1 MKLGRPNGSG
11 KYPVRYINPV
21 TDIASPQSWYLDA
34 NGIKKRILTSN
45 TEYLVDNKWV
55 KAHLAPHNREAIKK
69 HLNTKRGFL
78 LKLHRKMASSTR
90 KREGRG
96 REIQGENEFM
106 DNRRGRCD
114 KFMAHFDEQIEQ
126 YGNKCPITHVPFTM
140 DVAYNLYDINNQIR
154 VFSNISPDRIF
165 NNINYTKQNT
175 IFTSQLWNYS
185 KGESSMYELSLIFQP
200 EIIERY
206 KAIVAERFPD
216 QKYALQA

>member
-1 MKLGRPNGSG
+1 
-11 KYPVRYINPV
+11 
-21 TDIASPQSWYLDA
+21 
-34 NGIKKRILTSN
+34 
-45 TEYLVDNKWV
+45 
-55 KAHLAPHNREAIKK
+55 
-69 HLNTKRGFL
+69 
-78 LKLHRKMASSTR
+78 
-90 KREGRG
+90 
-96 REIQGENEFM
+96 
-106 DNRRGRCD
+106 
-114 KFMAHFDEQIEQ
+114 MAHFDEQIER
-126 YGNKCPITHVPFTM
+126 YGDKCPITHVPFTM